1 MLNSLSGR
9 LLILTVIFVMLAEI
23 MIFVPSIAR
32 FREDYLLARIERAQ
46 IASLALLADDAMM
59 IDEALEQELLDNA
72 GVLNV
77 VLRRDAVSQLV
88 LSVDRIPPIAGQ
100 YDLRDASAWVLIRD
114 AMLRLAEPENQV
126 IRVYGNPVQDAGMLI
141 DVTLYTAPMRDAM
154 IDYGLRILLLS
165 AVISV
170 ITAALLFFAAR
181 RAIVMPIQRV
191 IDSMRAY
198 SEKPEDATRIIQPS
212 AGVTELHTAEETLQ
226 KLQTQLTASLKQRE
240 RLAQLGEAVAK
251 ISHDLRNI
259 LTVATLMA
267 DRLEGSDDPT
277 VQRTAPKLLSSL
289 ARAVNLC
296 EGTLAFG
303 RAEEPPPA
311 LSRFELG
318 PLLEDVVEQEQL
330 AVPDDAVQIE
340 ATCAHGMIVRADF
353 EQLYRVLGNLLRN
366 ARQAIA
372 ASGKPG
378 RITLEG
384 FEDLEGWVI
393 RVTDTGPGLPKR
405 ALDHLFQPFQGGTR
419 KGGSGLGLAIAAE
432 LIRGHGGRLDL
443 KRTSPEGTVFE
454 IHLPAGQKV

>member
-1 MLNSLSGR
+1 VLNSLSGR

-88 LSVDRIPPIAGQ
+88 LSVDHIPPIAGQ
-100 YDLRDASAWVLIRD
+100 YDLREVSAWVLIRD

-141 DVTLYTAPMRDAM
+141 DVTLYTQPMREAM

-170 ITAALLFFAAR
+170 ITAAMLFFAAR

-267 DRLEGSDDPT
+267 DRLEGSEDPA

-289 ARAVNLC
+289 SRAVNLC

-330 AVPDDAVQIE
+330 AVGNDAVQID
-340 ATCAHGMIVRADF
+340 ATCTYGLIVRADS

-378 RITLEG
+378 RIKLEG
-384 FEDLEGWVI
+384 CEDAEGWVI
-393 RVTDTGPGLPKR
+393 RITDTGPGLPKR

-432 LIRGHGGRLDL
+432 LIRGHGGRLEL
-443 KRTSPEGTVFE
+443 KQTGPEGTVFE

>member
-170 ITAALLFFAAR
+170 ITAMMLFFAAR
-181 RAIVMPIQRV
+181 HAIVMPIQRV

-318 PLLEDVVEQEQL
+318 PLLQDVVEQEQL

-340 ATCAHGMIVRADF
+340 ASCAHGMIVRADS

-372 ASGKPG
+372 TSGKPG

-443 KRTSPEGTVFE
+443 KQTSPEGTVFE